1 MQFIKVADYEE
12 VSKLGHKLVK
22 EELEKNPSAVINFT
36 TGDSPRG
43 MITKLAESI
52 NNGLDISQATFMN
65 LDEFIGPKEMNLSV
79 HNFMNKTLYDKIS
92 QKPKNIFMLDGE
104 TENVEEEIK
113 DYKEKLEKYP
123 ADIQILGLGVN
134 GHIGANEPGTSF
146 DQEIFL
152 SDSDEKSI
160 VRHMEQYDLTREEVP
175 KQMITL
181 GTKDI
186 MNADQVILLISG
198 KAKAEA
204 MRDLI
209 YEEIDEQYPASIL
222 KTHDNFIC
230 IYDEAAASLIE

>member
-1 MQFIKVADYEE
+1 MKFIKVKDYEE
-12 VSKLGHKLVK
+12 VSQLGFELVK
-22 EELEKNPSAVINFT
+22 KELEENKSAVINFT

-52 NNGLDISQATFMN
+52 NDGLDISEATFMN

-79 HNFMNKTLYDKIS
+79 HNFMNNTLYDKIDTM
-92 QKPKNIFMLDGE
+92 PKNVFMIDGE
-104 TENVEEEIK
+104 TDDFEKEIA

-146 DQEIFL
+146 DQELFL
-152 SDSDEKSI
+152 SDSQEASI
-160 VRHMEQYDLTREEVP
+160 VRHMEQYDLSREEVP

-186 MNADQVILLISG
+186 MNAKKVILLVSG

-204 MRDLI
+204 MRNLVH
-209 YEEIDEQYPASIL
+209 EAIDEKYPASIL

-230 IYDEAAASLIE
+230 IYDEDAGSLI

>member
-1 MQFIKVADYEE
+1 MQFIKVKDYEA
-12 VSKLGHKLVK
+12 VSELGHKIVK
-22 EELEKNPSAVINFT
+22 EELENNPSAVINFT

-52 NNGLDISQATFMN
+52 NNGLDISEATFMN

-79 HNFMNKTLYDKIS
+79 HNFMNNTLYDKIS
-92 QKPKNIFMLDGE
+92 DMPKNIFMLDGE
-104 TENVEEEIK
+104 TDDVESEIK
-113 DYKEKLEKYP
+113 DYKEKLEQYP

-146 DQEIFL
+146 DQEVFL

-160 VRHMEQYDLTREEVP
+160 VRHMEQYDLSRQEVP

-186 MNADQVILLISG
+186 MNANQVILLVSG

-204 MRDLI
+204 MRNLI
-209 YEEIDEQYPASIL
+209 YEGINKQYPASIL
-222 KTHDNFIC
+222 KTHENFIC
-230 IYDEAAASLIE
+230 IYDEEAASLI

>member
-1 MQFIKVADYEE
+1 MKFVKVKDYEE
-12 VSKLGHKLVK
+12 VSQLGFELVK
-22 EELEKNPSAVINFT
+22 KELEENKSAVINFT

-52 NNGLDISQATFMN
+52 NDGLDISEATFMN
-65 LDEFIGPKEMNLSV
+65 LDEFICPKDMNLSV
-79 HNFMNKTLYDKIS
+79 HNFMNSTLYDHIEKM
-92 QKPKNIFMLDGE
+92 PKNIFMIDGE
-104 TENVEEEIK
+104 TEDFEKEIA
-113 DYKEKLEKYP
+113 DYKEKLEEYP

-152 SDSDEKSI
+152 SDSQEASI
-160 VRHMEQYDLTREEVP
+160 VRHMEQYDLSREEVP

-186 MNADQVILLISG
+186 MNAKTVILLVSG

-204 MRDLI
+204 MRNLVH
-209 YEEIDEQYPASIL
+209 EAIDEKYPASIL

-230 IYDEAAASLIE
+230 IYDEDAGSLI